1 LAIRALNSIICNRKE
16 GERDMKKTYNLI
28 SVEEFKDTLM
38 TLKEDLLELKKKNRK
53 WNLLQKKLMKKLNY

>member
-1 LAIRALNSIICNRKE
+1 
-16 GERDMKKTYNLI
+16 MKKTYNLI